1 LANELFSQTD
11 SLAGMGVHPRLIHT
25 RFGFHI
31 IDVLSR
37 RKGKTLE
44 YGEVRERVAAQLTMQ
59 SRAKA
64 LHQYM
69 SLLAGQALVEGI
81 TLDATDSP
89 LVQ

>member
-1 LANELFSQTD
+1 
-11 SLAGMGVHPRLIHT
+11 M
-25 RFGFHI
+25 
-31 IDVLSR
+31 LSR

-69 SLLAGQALVEGI
+69 SLLVGQSLVEGVQ
-81 TLDATDSP
+81 LERADSP